1 MVYSIYNITTK
12 ENLIFMDLEK
22 YKVLKNKRIVEVLDG
37 DETFGN
43 FERHDTDSYFGVAD
57 LKIAMP
63 RLSGP
68 DICDVAKTFGST
80 TEYTGIKSRW
90 QYMFDLIDYGIS
102 SGRIPSIIAYLF
114 DESNFTRG
122 INIELSKDDFKKYY
136 ELTVESALERINT
149 ILHFGGNKMII
160 DNQRVLVVSNNTSE
174 PEISIK
180 NVSNLDR
187 DYIKLLSKRAIGN
200 VDSGNYDSALT
211 QARTILEE
219 TFDYVL
225 EKRNIKPSTKG
236 DINKLYKQ
244 VKDEYK
250 MHEDRNA
257 DKRINRLLS
266 GLENIVSAVSEMRNK
281 NSDSH
286 GVGEER
292 LTIDKH
298 HARLAVNSATTM
310 ADFILSVEK
319 KANGE
324 IEY

>member
-1 MVYSIYNITTK
+1 
-12 ENLIFMDLEK
+12 MDLNK
-22 YKVLKNKRIVEVLDG
+22 YKLLKNKNIAEILDG
-37 DETFGN
+37 DETFGDFKSPNIQSN
-43 FERHDTDSYFGVAD
+43 FGLSNLQIG
-57 LKIAMP
+57 LP

-68 DICDVAKTFGST
+68 DICNIAKIFGST
-80 TEYTGIKSRW
+80 VEYEGSYSRW
-90 QYMFDLIDYGIS
+90 QYMFGLIDYGIQ
-102 SGRIPSIIAYLF
+102 SGKIANILAYLF
-114 DESNFTRG
+114 DKSNFIRNVT
-122 INIELSKDDFKKYY
+122 ELDKDEFERYHNKS
-136 ELTVESALERINT
+136 VESAVSRINA

-160 DNQRVLVVSNNTSE
+160 DGKRVLIVPINATTPN
-174 PEISIK
+174 ISIK
-180 NVSNLDR
+180 NLKTIDR
-187 DYIKLLSKRAIGN
+187 DYIKSLSDRAIDN
-200 VDSGNYDSALT
+200 VDSEHYDSALT

-225 EKRNIKPSTKG
+225 EKRNVKPSSKG

-250 MHEDRNA
+250 MHENKNA

-286 GVGEER
+286 GVGERR

-324 IEY
+324 INY

>member
-1 MVYSIYNITTK
+1 M
-12 ENLIFMDLEK
+12 
-22 YKVLKNKRIVEVLDG
+22 
-37 DETFGN
+37 
-43 FERHDTDSYFGVAD
+43 
-57 LKIAMP
+57 
-63 RLSGP
+63 
-68 DICDVAKTFGST
+68 
-80 TEYTGIKSRW
+80 KSRW

-102 SGRIPSIIAYLF
+102 SRRIPSILAYLF

-122 INIELSKDDFKKYY
+122 INTELSKDEFKKYY
-136 ELTVESALERINT
+136 ELSVESALERINI

-160 DNQRVLVVSNNTSE
+160 DNRRVLMVSNSTSD

-180 NVSNLDR
+180 NVRNIDR

-225 EKRNIKPSTKG
+225 EKRGIKPNTKG

-257 DKRINRLLS
+257 DRRINRLLS
-266 GLENIVSAVSEMRNK
+266 GLENIISAVSEMRNK

-286 GVGEER
+286 GVGEKR

-298 HARLAVNSATTM
+298 HARLAVNAATTM

-319 KANGE
+319 KSDGE
-324 IEY
+324 TNY

>member
-1 MVYSIYNITTK
+1 MG
-12 ENLIFMDLEK
+12 LEK
-22 YKVLKNKRIVEVLDG
+22 YELLKNKKIVKILDG
-37 DETFGN
+37 DETFGD
-43 FERHDTDSYFGVAD
+43 FESTNM
-57 LKIAMP
+57 KISMP

-68 DICDVAKTFGST
+68 KICDIAKKFGST
-80 TEYTGIKSRW
+80 LEYAKMRSRW
-90 QYMFDLIDYGIS
+90 QYMFDLIDYGIKL
-102 SGRIPSIIAYLF
+102 GQIDSILAYLF
-114 DESNFTRG
+114 DESNFIREANG
-122 INIELSKDDFKKYY
+122 LDKDEFERYRSKSI
-136 ELTVESALERINT
+136 ESALDRINT
-149 ILHFGGNKMII
+149 ILHFDGNKLII
-160 DNQRVLVVSNNTSE
+160 NAKRVSLVSISPSA
-174 PEISIK
+174 PEISVNNVK
-180 NVSNLDR
+180 NIDR
-187 DYIKLLSKRAIGN
+187 DYIKSLSDRAIAN

-225 EKRNIKPSTKG
+225 EKQNIQPSSKG

-250 MHEDRNA
+250 MHEDKNA

-286 GVGEER
+286 GVGERR
-292 LTIDKH
+292 LIIDKH

-324 IEY
+324 INY

>member
-1 MVYSIYNITTK
+1 M
-12 ENLIFMDLEK
+12 ELEK
-22 YKVLKNKRIVEVLDG
+22 YKLLKNKRIVEILDG
-37 DETFGN
+37 DETFGD
-43 FERHDTDSYFGVAD
+43 FEFPNTDSYFGLPN
-57 LKIAMP
+57 LKISMP

-68 DICDVAKTFGST
+68 EICDIAKMFGST
-80 TEYTGIKSRW
+80 LEYAGMKSRW
-90 QYMFDLIDYGIS
+90 QYMFDLIDYGIK
-102 SGRIPSIIAYLF
+102 SGRIDSILAYLF
-114 DESNFTRG
+114 DESNFVREANG
-122 INIELSKDDFKKYY
+122 LDKDEFERYRSKSIESTLD
-136 ELTVESALERINT
+136 RINT
-149 ILHFGGNKMII
+149 ILHFGGNKLII
-160 DNQRVLVVSNNTSE
+160 NEKRVLLVSISPST
-174 PEISIK
+174 PEISVN
-180 NVSNLDR
+180 NVKTIDR
-187 DYIKLLSKRAIGN
+187 DYIKLLSDRAIVN

-225 EKRNIKPSTKG
+225 EKRNIEPSDKG

-250 MHEDRNA
+250 MHENKNA

-286 GVGEER
+286 GVGDRR

-324 IEY
+324 DDY

>member
-1 MVYSIYNITTK
+1 MN
-12 ENLIFMDLEK
+12 LEK
-22 YKVLKNKRIVEVLDG
+22 YKLLKNKRIVEVLDG
-37 DETFGN
+37 DETFGD
-43 FERHDTDSYFGVAD
+43 FERHNTGSYFGVGD

-63 RLSGP
+63 RLSGL

-80 TEYTGIKSRW
+80 TEYTGMKSRW

-102 SGRIPSIIAYLF
+102 SRRIPSILAYLF

-122 INIELSKDDFKKYY
+122 INTELSKDEFKKYY
-136 ELTVESALERINT
+136 ELSVESALERINI

-160 DNQRVLVVSNNTSE
+160 DNRRVLMVSSSTSD

-180 NVSNLDR
+180 NVRNIDR

-225 EKRNIKPSTKG
+225 EKRGIKPNTKG

-257 DKRINRLLS
+257 DRRINRLLS
-266 GLENIVSAVSEMRNK
+266 GLENIISAVSEMRNK

-286 GVGEER
+286 GVGEKR

-298 HARLAVNSATTM
+298 HARLAVNAATTM

-319 KANGE
+319 KSDGE
-324 IEY
+324 TNY

>member
-1 MVYSIYNITTK
+1 MN
-12 ENLIFMDLEK
+12 LEK
-22 YKVLKNKRIVEVLDG
+22 YKLLKNKRIVEVLDG
-37 DETFGN
+37 DETFGD
-43 FERHDTDSYFGVAD
+43 FERHNTGSYFGVGD

-80 TEYTGIKSRW
+80 TEYTGMKSRW

-102 SGRIPSIIAYLF
+102 SRRIPSILAYLF

-122 INIELSKDDFKKYY
+122 INTELSKDEFKKYY
-136 ELTVESALERINT
+136 ELSVESALERINI

-160 DNQRVLVVSNNTSE
+160 DNRRVLMVSSSTSD
-174 PEISIK
+174 PKISIK
-180 NVSNLDR
+180 NVRNIDR

-225 EKRNIKPSTKG
+225 EKRGIKPNTKG

-257 DKRINRLLS
+257 DRRINRLLS
-266 GLENIVSAVSEMRNK
+266 GLENIISAVSEMRNK

-286 GVGEER
+286 GVGEKR

-298 HARLAVNSATTM
+298 HARLAVNAATTM

-319 KANGE
+319 KSDGE
-324 IEY
+324 TNY

>member
-1 MVYSIYNITTK
+1 MN
-12 ENLIFMDLEK
+12 LEK
-22 YKVLKNKRIVEVLDG
+22 YKLLKNKRIVEVLDG
-37 DETFGN
+37 DETFGD
-43 FERHDTDSYFGVAD
+43 FERHNTGSYFGVVD

-80 TEYTGIKSRW
+80 TEYTGMKSRW

-102 SGRIPSIIAYLF
+102 SRRIPSILAYLF

-122 INIELSKDDFKKYY
+122 INTELSKDEFKKYY
-136 ELTVESALERINT
+136 ELSVESALERINI

-160 DNQRVLVVSNNTSE
+160 DNRRVLMVSNSTSD
-174 PEISIK
+174 PEISIR
-180 NVSNLDR
+180 NVRNIDR

-225 EKRNIKPSTKG
+225 EKRGIKPNTKG

-257 DKRINRLLS
+257 DRRINRLLS
-266 GLENIVSAVSEMRNK
+266 GLENIISAVSEMRNK

-286 GVGEER
+286 GVGEKR

-298 HARLAVNSATTM
+298 HARLAVNAATTM

-319 KANGE
+319 KSDGE
-324 IEY
+324 TNY

>member
-1 MVYSIYNITTK
+1 
-12 ENLIFMDLEK
+12 MDFEK
-22 YKVLKNKRIVEVLDG
+22 YKLLKNKKIAEILDG
-37 DETFGN
+37 DETFGD
-43 FERHDTDSYFGVAD
+43 FEPTTANSYFGFSN
-57 LKIAMP
+57 LKIGLP

-68 DICDVAKTFGST
+68 EICDIAKMFGST
-80 TEYTGIKSRW
+80 LEYDGKNSRW
-90 QYMFDLIDYGIS
+90 QYMFDLIDYGIQS
-102 SGRIPSIIAYLF
+102 ERIDNILAYLF
-114 DESNFTRG
+114 DDSNFVRNVNG
-122 INIELSKDDFKKYY
+122 LNKDEFKKFHSKS
-136 ELTVESALERINT
+136 VESALERINA
-149 ILHFGGNKMII
+149 ILHFGGNKLII
-160 DNQRVLVVSNNTSE
+160 DSKRVRIVPINPST
-174 PEISIK
+174 PKISVK
-180 NVSNLDR
+180 NVKTIDR
-187 DYIKLLSKRAIGN
+187 DYIKSLSDRAIDN
-200 VDSGNYDSALT
+200 VENGYYDSALT

-225 EKRNIKPSTKG
+225 EKRNIEPSSKG

-250 MHEDRNA
+250 MHENKNA

-286 GVGEER
+286 GVGERR

-319 KANGE
+319 KFDG
-324 IEY
+324 YTDY